1 MAGESAIDRG
11 MVLKLYL
18 TEADA
23 RADTNALQV
32 TDDTAFIV
40 NEDQAA
46 NYNFFT
52 HERYF
57 ARIEANDP
65 VLEFYIDWDDGE
77 DNDPSGNANY
87 TLIKF
92 DTPQFVGI
100 SSHIFTRDKLHF
112 PKIRVKS
119 SDGYL
124 SKFYQA
130 NGDNVFNGIDVL
142 QGESTLP
149 TGRNETYKIESDNT
163 GANEERIPIFAPTP
177 KPPVAVLKADKKRVF
192 AGITNKYLSGTGG
205 TFDGK
210 TCRLIGSHSTMDTA
224 RGEVK
229 VRVTY
234 QKKASDEGDKFNTG
248 AGELIVEDMTMA
260 GNATIADV
268 LKVVKMELINLLE
281 DTVDMTDSGNA
292 TSSKLFP
299 GEKLLLVTNLDGSNE
314 LEDESSTQPS
324 IIGEVSLGNPIL
336 ELDDPKHTVT
346 LDATE
351 SFARCPETTVDEYK
365 IWDGD
370 FLFNNGYDTNSSFMA
385 RSATNIS
392 DIFSDGAGTATLLAT
407 DGMKHVSYAFHP
419 LMTFTDE
426 YHRWLPMQ
434 KLAMAQVKQSAAVIF
449 DATAPATE
457 SDSLATYQYS
467 FLEHWADESVSD
479 NYKEDRAGIAGY
491 NWPTDMQSSA
501 FIAFKGDQA
510 SGWHDLDQANRSTG
524 TIVATN
530 ASPDVHHAIFSQR
543 DGAGISSDVEY
554 LFGQTSQ
561 SLDEAGRL
569 GAYMMCCSDKKWSKQ
584 WFQSIAFSSLTTGGQ
599 LRAAP
604 VILNTAANASTGLA
618 GRNVTNEWSG
628 ISFAGVRTE
637 IFYTASVDG
646 TDTNVEWRPLKYK
659 NNTKHPYLND
669 STWYSSG
676 SIEWIEPTDWV
687 ACDPAS
693 IPDRFWPSGDFE
705 GDTDGTNFSSTAGSS
720 STENYFDASNRWNA
734 TNKKFGLMWV
744 VAGDGGVSAGHS
756 RYGWGPMVMST
767 FRCSNQHSVLIDIVD
782 PMHVSLNT
790 HAFTQ
795 SVSYTHKGK
804 YQIVEDRMGK
814 SEIRKIGAVGGKI
827 TFGGVDLK
835 DQDGTNTRDKFYEY
849 QKRAVPVY
857 FDITHESGNISRFF
871 GVITDMSEDHP
882 VGKQY
887 GKFGLSMQCSHMI
900 TMNSSGVITSDG
912 YISLG
917 GDMVDEH
924 KFI

>member
-32 TDDTAFIV
+32 TNDTAHIK
-40 NEDQAA
+40 NIDQAA

-77 DNDPSGNANY
+77 DNDPNGKANY

-100 SSHIFTRDKLHF
+100 TSHIFTRDKLHF

-119 SDGYL
+119 SDGFL

-142 QGESTLP
+142 QGESSLP

-163 GANEERIPIFAPTP
+163 GDNEERIPIFTPTP
-177 KPPVAVLKADKKRVF
+177 KPPVGILKTDKKRVF
-192 AGITNKYLSGTGG
+192 AGITNKYLAGTGG
-205 TFDGK
+205 TSDGK
-210 TCRLIGSHSTMDTA
+210 TCRLIGSHSTMDTT

-234 QKKASDEGDKFNTG
+234 HKAQPTDEDDLQNTG
-248 AGELIVEDMTMA
+248 AGELIVTDMTM
-260 GNATIADV
+260 GGTPTITDV

-281 DTVDMTDSGNA
+281 DTVDMTNSGSASA
-292 TSSKLFP
+292 TKLFP

-314 LEDESSTQPS
+314 LEDESSVQPS

-351 SFARCPETTVDEYK
+351 SFARCPETTIDEYK

-370 FLFNNGYDTNSSFMA
+370 FLNNNGYDTNGSFMA

-392 DIFSDGAGTATLLAT
+392 DIFADGSGTATLLAT
-407 DGMKHVSYAFHP
+407 DGMKQVSYAFHP

-434 KLAMAQVKQSAAVIF
+434 KLAMTQVKQSEALAKS
-449 DATAPATE
+449 AG
-457 SDSLATYQYS
+457 SDTRATYQYS
-467 FLEHWADESVSD
+467 FLEHWADESVSN
-479 NYKEDRAGIAGY
+479 NYKEDRAGIAEY

-501 FIAFKGDQA
+501 FIAFKGDVDTDD
-510 SGWHDLDQANRSTG
+510 WHDLDAPNRSTATKITAG
-524 TIVATN
+524 T
-530 ASPDVHHAIFSQR
+530 SPDTPYAIFSQR
-543 DGAGISSDVEY
+543 DGAGVSSGIEL

-561 SLDEAGRL
+561 NLDEADRS

-584 WFQSIAFSSLTTGGQ
+584 WFQTIAFSSLTTGGQ

-604 VILNTAANASTGLA
+604 VTVNTAANASGPS
-618 GRNVTNEWSG
+618 NEWSG

-646 TDTNVEWRPLKYK
+646 TDTNVQWRPLKYK

-687 ACDPAS
+687 ACDPEN
-693 IPDRFWPSGDFE
+693 IPDRFWPGGDFQ
-705 GDTDGTNFSSTAGSS
+705 DGGSVAFSFDSDASG
-720 STENYFDASNRWNA
+720 NYFDVSNRWNA

-744 VAGDGGVSAGHS
+744 IAGDGGNSSGHS
-756 RYGWGPMVMST
+756 RFGWGPMVMNT
-767 FRCSNQHSVLIDIVD
+767 FRCSNQHSVLIDVVD

-790 HAFTQ
+790 HAITQ

-814 SEIRKIGAVGGKI
+814 SEIRKIGAAGGKI

-857 FDITHESGNISRFF
+857 FDITHKSGNISRFF

-882 VGKQY
+882 VGLQF

-900 TMNSSGVITSDG
+900 TMNSSGTITSDG